1 MASAYEGPAL
11 GAAAFGDET
20 LGADAGADTG
30 LAAPG
35 EAVGLEGAEILTGGG
50 EVGREPGGEHGG
62 DGAGDSGGEHGG
74 DGAGDSGGA

>member
-1 MASAYEGPAL
+1 MASEYEGPAL

-35 EAVGLEGAEILTGGG
+35 DTVGLEGAELLTGRG
-50 EVGREPGGEHGG
+50 EVVGEL
-62 DGAGDSGGEHGG
+62 GGEHGG
-74 DGAGDSGGA
+74 DGAGDSGGARGL